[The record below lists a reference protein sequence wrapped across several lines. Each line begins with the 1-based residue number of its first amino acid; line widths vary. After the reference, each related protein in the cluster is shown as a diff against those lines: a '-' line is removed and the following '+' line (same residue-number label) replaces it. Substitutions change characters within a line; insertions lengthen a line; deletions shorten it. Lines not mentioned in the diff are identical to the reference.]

1 MKVLFGKIKQLDKQT
16 YGAYKRLN
24 GKYTL
29 SGFSFSFLHIQG
41 DPYAPPSRV
50 RATISLEELGIES
63 HFADSEVRRTA
74 LADYLLRRLALTFAA
89 HSEPMGTGHSGM
101 IRILQPG
108 QEILQQSAVFVHQ
121 GKLEVRFSVGLP
133 GDGRRIKADEAVE
146 LLINVIPDAL
156 TECLYGININ
166 TEELQAHIRCA
177 EVQQELRNALSEQN
191 LTAFIA
197 DGSILP
203 RRSGDSAEPLT
214 DAVPFHSP
222 DTMRCTIQLS
232 DGTEISGM
240 GVPRGITMIAGGGYH
255 GKSTLLKA
263 LENGVYDHIPGDGRE
278 LVITEDTA
286 TKIRAE
292 EGRPVHGTNISDL
305 IRELPGGVSTK
316 AFITT
321 NASGSTSQASNL
333 CEAVAMGAQTLLI
346 DEDIS
351 AVNFLIRD
359 ERMQHLVQSKNEP
372 IIPLI
377 DRIKSFHQVHDLS
390 FVLVIGACGDYLPL
404 ADRVVVMRD
413 YQPIDATEKAAE
425 ICAQIPGHEPPE
437 IPAPQP
443 REKLLP
449 ALPLAAWKKQV
460 LHPRSSKSAKS
471 KVRDGK
477 MTLGDFQSD
486 LRMLDQ
492 LLNPPQAMGIAMAM
506 HSLLLNLP
514 DNAPRNLDDAEF
526 LRQQLGKLE
535 KHMNQD
541 GLSSLKG
548 AATHDFFRPRPY
560 EIAAALFRLRG

>member
-1 MKVLFGKIKQLDKQT
+1 MKVLFQKIKQLDKET

-50 RATISLEELGIES
+50 RAAISLEELGVES
-63 HFADSEVRRTA
+63 HFADTEIRRTA
-74 LADYLLRRLALTFAA
+74 LADYLLRRLSQTFAA

-108 QEILQQSAVFVHQ
+108 QEILQQSAIFIHQ
-121 GKLEVRFSVGLP
+121 GRLEVRFSVGLP

-156 TECLYGININ
+156 TECLYGMNIN

-177 EVQQELRNALSEQN
+177 EIQQELRNALREQN
-191 LTAFIA
+191 LVAFIA
-197 DGSILP
+197 NGSILP

-222 DTMRCTIQLS
+222 ETMGCTIKLA
-232 DGTEISGM
+232 DGTEVSGM

-278 LVITEDTA
+278 LVVTEDTA
-286 TKIRAE
+286 TKVRAE

-316 AFITT
+316 TFITR

-333 CEAVAMGAQTLLI
+333 CELVALGSQTLLI

-359 ERMQHLVQSKNEP
+359 ERMQHLVQSENEP

-377 DRIKSFHQVHDLS
+377 DRMKSFHQVHDLS

-404 ADRVVVMRD
+404 ADKVIVMRD
-413 YQPIDATEKAAE
+413 YQPIDATQKAAE
-425 ICAQIPGHEPPE
+425 ICAEVPGHEPPE
-437 IPAPQP
+437 LPAPQKP
-443 REKLLP
+443 ESLLP
-449 ALPLAAWKKQV
+449 PLPLRAWKKQV
-460 LHPRSSKSAKS
+460 LHPRNSKSAKS

-477 MTLGDFQSD
+477 MHLGDFQAD
-486 LRMLDQ
+486 LRLLDQ
-492 LLNPPQAMGIAMAM
+492 LLNPSQAVGIAMALHTM
-506 HSLLLNLP
+506 LLNIP
-514 DNAPRNLDDAEF
+514 DSGGGGAAEF
-526 LRQQLGKLE
+526 LQQQLGKLE
-535 KHMNQD
+535 KQINQE
-541 GLSSLKG
+541 GLNSLKG
-548 AATHDFFRPRPY
+548 AGGQDCFRPRRF